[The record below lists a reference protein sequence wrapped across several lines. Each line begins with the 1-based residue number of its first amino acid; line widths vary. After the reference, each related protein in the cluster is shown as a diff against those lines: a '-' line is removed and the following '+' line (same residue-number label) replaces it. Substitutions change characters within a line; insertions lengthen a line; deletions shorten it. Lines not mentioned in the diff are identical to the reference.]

1 MTQEDKELLED
12 VFLLAMLN
20 KEQDETLKDISSML
34 VDTNSLSFSEAEEI
48 VASLQT
54 KGAIIDENLSFL
66 GITLANIAK
75 EKFQLN

>member
-48 VASLQT
+48 VANLQT

>member
-1 MTQEDKELLED
+1 
-12 VFLLAMLN
+12 
-20 KEQDETLKDISSML
+20 
-34 VDTNSLSFSEAEEI
+34 
-48 VASLQT
+48 LQT